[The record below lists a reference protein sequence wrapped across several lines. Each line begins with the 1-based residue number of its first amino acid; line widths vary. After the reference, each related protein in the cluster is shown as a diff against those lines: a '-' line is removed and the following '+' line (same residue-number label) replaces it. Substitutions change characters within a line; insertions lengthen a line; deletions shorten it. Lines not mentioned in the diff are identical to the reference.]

1 MTEQKRKVMLPLLLS
16 LMMVAGMYIGY
27 ELRDKTGGGNK
38 FFSTS
43 GKSSVQE
50 VMDLVKS
57 RYVDQVQVDS
67 ISQLAIDQILSHL
80 DPHSIY
86 IPPAELTDV
95 NDELMGSF
103 QGVGIEF
110 QMLQDTL
117 HVTNV
122 VKGGPSDKAGIQSG
136 DKLLTV
142 NDTIALSGR
151 HIAADEIRNKLR
163 GEAGTTVDFLVLRN
177 SKRLKFKVTRGKIP
191 VPTIESAYEIAKGI
205 GYIRIDRFGERTY
218 EEFMQHLEALQ
229 KKGVTQLIIDLREN
243 GGGLLA
249 EATAIADEFLSED
262 KLVVYTEGVRSNK
275 YEYRCKREGLFEKGN
290 LVVLVDEA
298 SASASEVL
306 AGALQDWDRATIIG
320 RRTFGKG
327 LVQQQFALSNGGA
340 VRLTTARYFTPLG
353 RNIQKPYANQPR
365 EQYDD
370 EYLNRYKYHASVS
383 ADTVGLGPVFKTP
396 KGKKVYGGGGITPDF
411 QIAFDTLFQAP
422 ILLELYDKRVFGRF
436 VYQFY
441 SAHKTQ
447 FSGITHVAQIATVFD
462 AQKEWGRFQQ
472 FAQLDSI
479 NLTRVNPSV
488 QQYIQQHLQAM
499 MARQLFE
506 MDGYLQVLNSNDKLI
521 DKALSVLQK

>member
-1 MTEQKRKVMLPLLLS
+1 MTEQKRKVLLPLLLS

-67 ISQLAIDQILSHL
+67 IAQLAIDQILSHL

-86 IPPAELTDV
+86 IPPTELTDV

-122 VKGGPSDKAGIQSG
+122 VKEGPSDKAGVQIG

-142 NDTIALSGR
+142 NDSIALSGR
-151 HIAADEIRNKLR
+151 GITAEEIRNKLR
-163 GEAGTTVDFLVLRN
+163 GEAGTTVVFMILRN
-177 SKRLKFKVTRGKIP
+177 AKQLKLNVTRGKIP

-229 KKGVTQLIIDLREN
+229 KKGATQLIIDLREN

-290 LVVLVDEA
+290 LVVLVDET

-306 AGALQDWDRATIIG
+306 AGALQDWDRATIVG

-327 LVQQQFALSNGGA
+327 LVQQQFSLSNGGA

-353 RNIQKPYANQPR
+353 RNIQKPYAHQPR
-365 EQYDD
+365 EQYND
-370 EYLNRYKYHASVS
+370 EYINRYKHPAAV
-383 ADTVGLGPVFKTP
+383 ATDTVSVGPVFKTP
-396 KGKKVYGGGGITPDF
+396 KGKKVYGGGGITPDI
-411 QIAFDTLFQAP
+411 QIAFDTLFNAP

-441 SAHKTQ
+441 TSHKNQ
-447 FSGITHVAQIATVFD
+447 FSGIQQVAQLASVFD
-462 AQKEWGRFQQ
+462 AQKEWGRFLQA
-472 FAQLDSI
+472 AQNDSI
-479 NLTRVNPSV
+479 NLTKVSPNV
-488 QQYIQQHLQAM
+488 QQYIQLHLHAM
-499 MARQLFE
+499 MARQLFD
-506 MDGYLQVLNSNDKLI
+506 MDGYLRVLNAKDNLI